1 MEEKIPRG
9 VPYVQ
14 GSFTLAY
21 NECMSKQDWQD
32 ELILVSQSKR
42 RGYDSR
48 IRAKH
53 SRDLRIRMRALWGVF
68 VVVLALIMAKVLYL
82 QVIERGQYEL
92 SSRSNH
98 IEMQRES
105 AERGVVYD
113 RQGVALT
120 LNHKQDGGQ
129 VVREYPLAEAG
140 APVLGYLS
148 EVKSEEIGCSEG
160 TCYSLGMD
168 TGRSGI
174 EKTMEIYL
182 RGRDGGRMVEVN
194 SAGTKVRELGRNQSE
209 PGSDVRL
216 ALDSRL
222 QKIMYEALE
231 GRAGSAVALDMQGKV
246 LGLVSSPSYDP
257 ANLSAYL
264 DDKEKLYFLNRAIG
278 GTYPP
283 GSVFKLVTS
292 MAGLAEGKVDSETRY
307 EDTGEIRV
315 GSYRYGNWYF
325 DQYGRTEGMIGLV
338 KALSRS
344 NDIYFYKVGEE
355 VTVEALVK
363 WARKFGLGE
372 ATGIELPGERAGL
385 VPDRLWKERTSGES
399 WFLGNTYHL
408 AIGQGDLLVTPL
420 QVARMTLGVI
430 SGRLCRVSLLKDT
443 QPSCR
448 DLGLATGD
456 IALVREGMR
465 GACSTGG
472 TAYPFFTYSPFVL
485 CKTGTA
491 QHSGQLSDSDQAH
504 AWITLAYPGENPEMI
519 LTVMLEAAGEG
530 SAEAGPVAKRIL
542 DEWRALGK

>member
-9 VPYVQ
+9 VPYMQ
-14 GSFTLAY
+14 GNFTLAY
-21 NECMSKQDWQD
+21 NQSMSKHNWQD
-32 ELILVSQSKR
+32 EMILVSQSKR
-42 RGYDSR
+42 RGYDNRVKS
-48 IRAKH
+48 KH
-53 SRDLRIRMRALWGVF
+53 SLDVRIRMRALWGVY
-68 VVVLALIMAKVLYL
+68 VLVLALIMAKILYL
-82 QVIERGQYEL
+82 QVVVRGQYQL

-120 LNHKQDGGQ
+120 LNHEAGGE
-129 VVREYPLAEAG
+129 VEREYPLSAAG

-148 EVKSEEIGCSEG
+148 EVKSEEVGCSEG
-160 TCYSLGMD
+160 LCYSPGMEV
-168 TGRSGI
+168 GRSGI

-194 SAGTKVRELGRNQSE
+194 SAGEAVRELGRNLPES
-209 PGSDVRL
+209 GSDVQL

-222 QKIMYEALE
+222 QKIMYNALE

-264 DDKEKLYFLNRAIG
+264 DDTEKLYFLNRAIS

-283 GSVFKLVTS
+283 GSVFKLVTAL
-292 MAGLAEGKVDSETRY
+292 AGLSEGKINSETKY

-325 DQYGRTEGMIGLV
+325 DQYGRTEGTIGLV
-338 KALSRS
+338 QALSRS

-355 VTVEALVK
+355 VTVEGLVK

-372 ATGIELPGERAGL
+372 ATGIELPGEGAGL
-385 VPDRLWKERTSGES
+385 VPDRLWKERMSGEK

-420 QVARMTLGVI
+420 QVARMTLGVV
-430 SGRLCRVSLLKDT
+430 SGRLCQVSLLKDT

-448 DLGLATGD
+448 DLGLKTDD
-456 IALVREGMR
+456 IALVREGMK

-472 TAYPFFTYSPFVL
+472 TAYPFFTYSPWVL

-504 AWITLAYPGENPEMI
+504 AWITLAYPGENPQMI
-519 LTVMLEAAGEG
+519 LSVMLEAAGEG
-530 SAEAGPVAKRIL
+530 SAETGPVAKNIL
-542 DEWRALGK
+542 DQWRELGK